1 MTKIHSIHTKSLTTH
16 VSTRQKTSADFSD
29 LFVVVILIPITTVSD
44 SAVQHLIAFEHRNQ
58 ISFKGTTLQQQIN
71 NNITIMMRL
80 SNTTRLALILAAAL
94 LACLSMETE
103 SFSTSAPLPLSR
115 QGLLQRPSLLV
126 VQETSD
132 EESSTEDEPKE
143 KMSLEEKMKSWEASE
158 EELKAASLGGVIPQS
173 RERTGAF
180 DVGLYIAFP
189 IMVLTGLAFAF
200 FPFIMGNIDVSDI
213 VVPTE

>member
-1 MTKIHSIHTKSLTTH
+1 MNTKAFTTH
-16 VSTRQKTSADFSD
+16 VSTTKKHQQIFSD
-29 LFVVVILIPITTVSD
+29 LSDVVILIESQQEVSDTSPTPHCIPLWKRIVIITTVD
-44 SAVQHLIAFEHRNQ
+44 KP
-58 ISFKGTTLQQQIN
+58 SFQKLKSTKLYH
-71 NNITIMMRL
+71 TIMMRL
-80 SNTTRLALILAAAL
+80 SKTTRMALILAAAL

-103 SFSTSAPLPLSR
+103 SFSTCAPLSLSR
-115 QGLLQRPSLLV
+115 QGQRPSLLV
-126 VQETSD
+126 VQKSTD
-132 EESSTEDEPKE
+132 EESSAEEPAE

-158 EELKAASLGGVIPQS
+158 EELKAATLGGVIPQS

-200 FPFIMGNIDVSDI
+200 FPFIMENIDVSDI